1 MPPHKI
7 ILESAIDWRPRQKYS
22 LCLILR
28 RRLKLNLDSMP
39 LKRITEPLFKVR
51 FASHKTCEHVLISTA
66 GISVGAYN
74 VGCFF
79 GAITTIF
86 IGNPL
91 GRRKT
96 IFLGSSIM
104 IVGAALQ
111 CSSYSLGQFISGR
124 LITG

>member
-1 MPPHKI
+1 M
-7 ILESAIDWRPRQKYS
+7 
-22 LCLILR
+22 
-28 RRLKLNLDSMP
+28 
-39 LKRITEPLFKVR
+39 
-51 FASHKTCEHVLISTA
+51 VLP
-66 GISVGAYN
+66 GISVAAYN

-104 IVGAALQ
+104 IIGAILQ
-111 CSSYSLGQFISGR
+111 CSASTLAHFIVGR
-124 LITG
+124 LITGSDPPSSINLELNAD